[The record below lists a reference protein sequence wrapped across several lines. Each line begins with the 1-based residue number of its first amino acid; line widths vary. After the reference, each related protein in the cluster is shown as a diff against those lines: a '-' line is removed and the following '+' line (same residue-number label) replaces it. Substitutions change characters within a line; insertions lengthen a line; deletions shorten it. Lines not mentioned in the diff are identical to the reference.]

1 MKGGDIR
8 RTPSD
13 CTTVCKGEQ
22 LWVYNQES
30 EHCFFPIW
38 KVLCICF
45 PQFFHPT
52 LFFCQ
57 IHVTRFPKK
66 SRFGLAALGNCPEA
80 QQGSTWTY
88 QVFAFNCYSIKKGW
102 KLVEFYQTIGIYILY
117 TLYIYFIYTLYIHYI
132 YTLYILYIYTLYILY
147 IYFIYIY
154 TVYTIYILHILYILY
169 IYLIYSLYILYIH
182 YIYIL
187 YIYFIYTLY
196 ILYIYFIYT
205 IYIYTYIYI
214 NFSLSESFWG

>member
-102 KLVEFYQTIGIYILY
+102 KLVEFYQTIGIYIYILY

-154 TVYTIYILHILYILY
+154 IYIYTVYTIYIYTTYTLYTLYIPYIFFIYTIYTLY
-169 IYLIYSLYILYIH
+169 IYTLYL
-182 YIYIL
+182 L

-205 IYIYTYIYI
+205 IYIYLYI
-214 NFSLSESFWG
+214 

>member
-102 KLVEFYQTIGIYILY
+102 KLVEFYQTIGIYIYY
-117 TLYIYFIYTLYIHYI
+117 T
-132 YTLYILYIYTLYILY
+132 LYIYTLYILY
-147 IYFIYIY
+147 IYIIYI
-154 TVYTIYILHILYILY
+154 HY
-169 IYLIYSLYILYIH
+169 IYFI

-196 ILYIYFIYT
+196 IYILYILYIYTTYTLYIPYIFFIYTIYTLYIYTLYLLYIYFIYT
-205 IYIYTYIYI
+205 LYILYIYTYIYI

>member
-154 TVYTIYILHILYILY
+154 IYCIYYIYIYYIYFIYFIYTLYILY
-169 IYLIYSLYILYIH
+169 IY
-182 YIYIL
+182 YIYIIYIYTLYLL

-205 IYIYTYIYI
+205 IYIHLYI
-214 NFSLSESFWG
+214 